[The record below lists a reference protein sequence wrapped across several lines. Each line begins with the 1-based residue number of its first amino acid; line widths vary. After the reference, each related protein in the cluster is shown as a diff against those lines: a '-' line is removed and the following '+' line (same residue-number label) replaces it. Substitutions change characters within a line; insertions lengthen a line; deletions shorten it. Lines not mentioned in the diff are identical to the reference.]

1 MLDYFRFHADLP
13 HPRPAKPAYVK
24 RSAGSGWPE
33 HCPPIRAANAFGWDV
48 INPFTM
54 RFIRDKQGNWDI
66 EEAIEVESDVEF
78 TGGVIPH
85 PQLNAWF
92 WERGQERPHV
102 ITDEVYA
109 QIRHQVKVSTFLYFR
124 TEPGEML
131 LIKAVPA
138 THASTPHR
146 AWSVIEALIE
156 CDWYFPAHPWHGVIE
171 LPRIEESTID
181 EVVIREGEPLFR
193 LIPIARADYEARE
206 MSPDDF
212 GEIFAKGQ
220 RWLSEHGREKQRGD
234 VMITGEFAKQQ
245 ELSRFEVKP
254 SK

>member
-13 HPRPAKPAYVK
+13 HPRPARSAYVK
-24 RSAGSGWPE
+24 RGQGSGWPE

-54 RFIRDKQGNWDI
+54 RFIRDAQGNWDI
-66 EEAIEVESDVEF
+66 EEAVEVESDVEF

-92 WERGQERPHV
+92 WERRQQRPHA
-102 ITDEVYA
+102 ITDDVYA
-109 QIRHQVKVSTFLYFR
+109 QIRHQVKVSTFLYLR

-138 THASTPHR
+138 THAATPPR
-146 AWSVIEALIE
+146 PWSVIEAIIE

-171 LPRIEESTID
+171 LPRIEESKIN
-181 EVVIREGEPLFR
+181 EVVIEDGEPLFR
-193 LIPIARADYEARE
+193 LVPVARADYEARE

-212 GEIFAKGQ
+212 GELYAKSQ
-220 RWLSEHGREKQRGD
+220 RWLGAHGRDKQQGD

-245 ELSRFEVKP
+245 KLSRFDVSPAK
-254 SK
+254 